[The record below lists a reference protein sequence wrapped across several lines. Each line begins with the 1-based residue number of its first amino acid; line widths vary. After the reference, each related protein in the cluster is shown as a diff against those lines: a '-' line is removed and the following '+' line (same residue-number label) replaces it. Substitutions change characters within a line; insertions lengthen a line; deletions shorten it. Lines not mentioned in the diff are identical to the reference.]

1 MEIWT
6 SLAAERT
13 AIAIAPLGRYRAAEA
28 SGSNPS
34 KGKTVEPN
42 SGTGPCTDWFAT
54 TSPNPMPPLTPNL
67 LVYSGIALAALII
80 ISMITRRIPVIGSV
94 LRLACWALLLVLLF
108 GAVQQRQMFDPTFA
122 HLTRLLRLDGG
133 EQQVSG
139 TEMHIPMASDGH
151 FWVRVTIDGVRRR
164 MLVDSGATFTAVSES
179 TATAAGLKPTPAL
192 FPVVL
197 KTANGAITA
206 RTASVS
212 ELRLGN
218 IVARDLGVVV
228 SPTFEQTEVVGM
240 NFLSRLQSWRVEG
253 RTLILVPHHPQP
265 LGALPRAID

>member
-1 MEIWT
+1 M
-6 SLAAERT
+6 S
-13 AIAIAPLGRYRAAEA
+13 
-28 SGSNPS
+28 S
-34 KGKTVEPN
+34 
-42 SGTGPCTDWFAT
+42 
-54 TSPNPMPPLTPNL
+54 LTPSL
-67 LVYSGIALAALII
+67 LAYAGITFAALIV
-80 ISMITRRIPVIGSV
+80 ISLMTRRIPIIGTL

-108 GAVQQRQMFDPTFA
+108 GTVQQRQMFDPTFA
-122 HLTRLLRLDGG
+122 HLTRILRLDGG

-139 TEMHIPMASDGH
+139 TEMRIPMSPDGH
-151 FWVRVTIDGVRRR
+151 FWVRVTIDGVERR
-164 MLVDSGATFTAVSES
+164 MLVDSRATFTAVSET
-179 TATAAGLKPTPAL
+179 TAIAAGLKPTPAL

-206 RTASVS
+206 RTATAS

-228 SPTFEQTEVVGM
+228 SPTLEQTEVVGM

-265 LGALPRAID
+265 LNEQARSKD